1 MSALSGSRRMVIVT
15 ATKNEVRNI
24 PLVMAEL
31 GGAQEALRPMG
42 VEVEILVVDDAS
54 SDGTRDTLK
63 VEAELRGLSVRIIEG
78 PNEGLSGA
86 VVSGLRAALD
96 ESPDLVCLLDADG
109 QHDPLQI
116 PKLVQTWLD
125 DPELHAVF
133 GSRFLGGAEF
143 VGVTRTRKA
152 LSHGARLA
160 LRGATR
166 MRIPSDPTT
175 SFRVSTPAAI
185 RAFLDDV
192 PVQRLD
198 GYQFFFWFAVFT
210 AARFRFA
217 DVPIRFR
224 PRLMGASHLS
234 LRDVGRA
241 ARSLPEVASRSREWR
256 RRGVYHAGFPDYPTE
271 YLDGIAAIEKY
282 TRWIADSVAP
292 YVRGTVLEVGAGT
305 GTMTELFRDLP
316 GVASVTAVEPD
327 DDRHA
332 RLFETTSSGRGR
344 ATAQAV
350 HGTIGD
356 VDEQFDTVL
365 YCNSLEHIED
375 LLGELR
381 GARHLVRRGGSLVIF
396 GPGHESLYGE
406 LDRMSGHWRRFSLS
420 TLSADVE
427 ASGYRVIER
436 RYLDPLGALS
446 YLAGSKLGRSPNL
459 TPTTLKIYEKL
470 ILPPSRA
477 LGPLTKRRFGKNV
490 LVVAQ
495 PVV

>member
-1 MSALSGSRRMVIVT
+1 MMSPVQRTMFIVT

-24 PLVMAEL
+24 PLVVAEL
-31 GGAQEALRPMG
+31 AGAQQALRELG
-42 VEVEILVVDDAS
+42 VSIEVLVVDDAS
-54 SDGTRDTLK
+54 TDGTREALK
-63 VEAELRGLSVRIIEG
+63 LESELRGLSTRIIDG
-78 PNEGLSGA
+78 PNAGLSGA
-86 VVSGLRAALD
+86 VVCGLRAALD
-96 ESPDLVCLLDADG
+96 ERPDLVCLLDADG
-109 QHDPLQI
+109 QHDALQI
-116 PKLVQTWLD
+116 PKLVQVWLD

-175 SFRVSTPAAI
+175 SFRVSTPEVI
-185 RAFLDDV
+185 RSFLDDV

-210 AARFRFA
+210 AARFRYA

-234 LRDVGRA
+234 LSDVARA
-241 ARSLPEVASRSREWR
+241 ASSLPEVATRSREWR
-256 RRGVYHAGFPDYPTE
+256 RRGVHHGGFPDYPTE
-271 YLDGIAAIEKY
+271 YLDGIAEIERY
-282 TRWIADSVAP
+282 TRWIADSFAP
-292 YVRGTVLEVGAGT
+292 HTRGSVLEVGAGT
-305 GTMTELFRDLP
+305 GTMTELIARLP
-316 GVASVTAVEPD
+316 GVARVTALEPD
-327 DDRHA
+327 
-332 RLFETTSSGRGR
+332 RGR
-344 ATAQAV
+344 FERLRELGPARVPVAAQ

-356 VDEQFDTVL
+356 VDGQFDTVL

-381 GARHLVRRGGSLVIF
+381 NARRLVRPGGSLVIF

-406 LDRMSGHWRRFSLS
+406 LDRMSGHWRRFSLAHLR
-420 TLSADVE
+420 TDVQGC
-427 ASGYRVIER
+427 GYRVIHSQ
-436 RYLDPLGALS
+436 YLDPLGALS
-446 YLAGSKLGRSPNL
+446 YLAGSKIGGSPKL

-470 ILPPSRA
+470 ILPPSKA
-477 LGPLTKRRFGKNV
+477 LGPLTKNRFGKNV

-495 PVV
+495 PT